1 MDNGRHH
8 PSTPSGQSRD
18 GTPKPMIVKFNR
30 WKDKTTIL
38 SNRKFRDDLENQGI
52 KVVNDSTQNQTEI
65 VAAAKGDGKVA
76 FFKKGKLIVRP
87 RRPDSRTYS
96 QIEADV
102 TGVTAE
108 GS

>member
-1 MDNGRHH
+1 
-8 PSTPSGQSRD
+8 
-18 GTPKPMIVKFNR
+18 MIVKFNR

-76 FFKKGKLIVRP
+76 FFKKGKLNYCGTKTNRFQDL
-87 RRPDSRTYS
+87 RPDCSRRYWGHT
-96 QIEADV
+96 
-102 TGVTAE
+102 
-108 GS
+108 

>member
-1 MDNGRHH
+1 MDDGRHH

-76 FFKKGKLIVRP
+76 FFKKGKLNYCGTKTNRFQDL
-87 RRPDSRTYS
+87 RPDCSRRYWGHT
-96 QIEADV
+96 
-102 TGVTAE
+102 
-108 GS
+108 